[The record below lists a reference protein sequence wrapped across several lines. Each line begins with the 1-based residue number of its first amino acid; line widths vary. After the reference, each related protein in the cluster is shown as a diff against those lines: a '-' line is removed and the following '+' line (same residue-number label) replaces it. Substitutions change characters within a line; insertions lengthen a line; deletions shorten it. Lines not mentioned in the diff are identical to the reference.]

1 MLQETREAPSKDN
14 EFTRKLCRVS
24 LAAARRRGFDTK
36 PTPTAE
42 NAQV

>member
-1 MLQETREAPSKDN
+1 MLQETRESPSKDN
-14 EFTRKLCRVS
+14 EFTRELCRVS
-24 LAAARRRGFDTK
+24 LAAARPRGFDTK

>member
-14 EFTRKLCRVS
+14 EFTRELCRVS

-36 PTPTAE
+36 HIYILYAFS
-42 NAQV
+42 